1 MHFSGV
7 PSDHVDVH
15 PTSQPTSGTGG
26 GHSRHHHHR
35 GRRSG
40 SSDGS
45 SSSKASLKKSKSME
59 FLKAKL
65 LMPNKRKQSGE
76 TAGSSSIASV
86 SGVGTPS
93 SGTEEMCNNNL
104 SKNKRNAPTNPTT
117 QPTGSSGNGG
127 KKQSISCIQLIS
139 NNPTTGSVGEG
150 EKSNKKDAYDWRQDT
165 PFWNNSPVRRGAGG
179 VPSNPPGGKRSAAVP
194 GSGGIVPLTKNGG
207 GVEVVGP
214 WQNLHLPPASATP
227 GQGRSHHGPARSRY
241 GI

>member
-1 MHFSGV
+1 MILK
-7 PSDHVDVH
+7 
-15 PTSQPTSGTGG
+15 SQQNRIELVTRP

-65 LMPNKRKQSGE
+65 LMPNKRKQSGAE

-104 SKNKRNAPTNPTT
+104 GKNKRNAPTNPTA

-179 VPSNPPGGKRSAAVP
+179 VSSNPPGGKRSAAVP
-194 GSGGIVPLTKNGG
+194 GSGIVPLTKNGG

-227 GQGRSHHGPARSRY
+227 GQGRSHHGPTRSRY

>member
-1 MHFSGV
+1 
-7 PSDHVDVH
+7 
-15 PTSQPTSGTGG
+15 
-26 GHSRHHHHR
+26 
-35 GRRSG
+35 
-40 SSDGS
+40 
-45 SSSKASLKKSKSME
+45 ME

-65 LMPNKRKQSGE
+65 LMPNKRKQSGAE

-104 SKNKRNAPTNPTT
+104 GKNKRNAPTNPTT
-117 QPTGSSGNGG
+117 AQPTGSSGG

-179 VPSNPPGGKRSAAVP
+179 VSSNPPGGKRSAAAVP
-194 GSGGIVPLTKNGG
+194 GSGIVPLTKNGG

-214 WQNLHLPPASATP
+214 WQNLHMPPASATP

-241 GI
+241 AISKVQFLFLLP